1 MKKKPTPKK
10 TWSKKV
16 IPKKIVAT
24 KKGVIK
30 EIHSTTYIER
40 CKIFCTQKILW
51 VYRYFFSRRF
61 IIFLWVF
68 AFAII
73 LIYIVLFFF
82 AARIQTF
89 MTFPGGS
96 INLKEITNHPAGII
110 AAERVEYLSTTG
122 NKITGLYID
131 NDAPKIV
138 YYFHWNGWPI
148 EYFYSDIQY
157 ISDLGYSVI
166 ALEFPGYGNST
177 WIPSIEENRDVSR
190 IFYEKMQQKL
200 GFKDTNVIL
209 WWYSVGTALAVDFGR
224 QRDFDALVLFAPF
237 SSRYDMAKETF
248 GFPIQKL
255 FFLEDSYIS
264 RESIKLIDEPTLII
278 HGNKDKVVPFKQ
290 WKKVYENSP
299 AEKKYFIE
307 IQDFGHSLIPE
318 RYGPVLKQYI
328 KNFLTNFSLEKSKIL
343 LTPDLA
349 ETLLNK
355 YQIQKKIDSL
365 DLVSDNSIT
374 KYVDPNISYFESW
387 YTPQD
392 MRRLDREF
400 IIDGKWDAQLR
411 EQAAIAFESLAEEFY
426 TRFQEKILVVS
437 TYRSYNYQAGIK
449 ARGCPDNLCA
459 KAGHSEHQWGLAID
473 LWSASSKSF
482 WDSSQRLTWFYNWL
496 SDNAHLYG
504 FHNPYQ
510 NGRDIDGY
518 EIEPWHWRYVW
529 VEFASYLREKDIT
542 FSQYY
547 YGNRRG

>member
-10 TWSKKV
+10 TWNKKV

-30 EIHSTTYIER
+30 EINSTTYIER

-131 NDAPKIV
+131 NDSPKIV

-299 AEKKYFIE
+299 ADIKKFIE
-307 IQDFGHSLIPE
+307 IDWFGHSLIPE
-318 RYGPVLKQYI
+318 RYGEVLSPYI
-328 KNFLTNFSLEKSKIL
+328 QDFLSENLTIPKTEVFLDTDLAVKLLEK
-343 LTPDLA
+343 
-349 ETLLNK
+349 
-355 YQIQKKIDSL
+355 YQKQSRIENL
-365 DLVSDNSIT
+365 DFIADNSIT
-374 KYVDPNISYFESW
+374 KYVDPRVWFTKISYE
-387 YTPQD
+387 PQD
-392 MRRLDREF
+392 LIRLERDF
-400 IIDGKWDAQLR
+400 IIDSKWDAQMR
-411 EQAAIAFESLAEEFY
+411 RQAADAVEKMAEAFYSEFN
-426 TRFQEKILVVS
+426 EKMVVVS
-437 TYRSYNYQAGIK
+437 SYRSYIYQAGIK
-449 ARGCPDNLCA
+449 ARWCPDNLCA
-459 KAGHSEHQWGLAID
+459 KAGHSEHQSGLAVD
-473 LWSASSKSF
+473 FWSASSKQY
-482 WDSSQRLTWFYNWL
+482 WDSSLRLTQFYTWL
-496 SDNAHLYG
+496 DTNAHIYG
-504 FHNPYQ
+504 FHNGYR
-510 NGRDIDGY
+510 NGVEIDGY
-518 EIEPWHWRYVW
+518 DIEPWHWRYVW
-529 VEFASYLREKDIT
+529 REFAEYLHAQELT
-542 FSQYY
+542 FAQYY
-547 YGNRRG
+547 YK